1 MSYEMGLNGIDR
13 RRTFFELQAEL
24 ALETL

>member
-1 MSYEMGLNGIDR
+1 MGLTGIDR